1 MKELTENT
9 RSRAATGRAGG
20 ASGPRRRR
28 GHNEALFTNTRW
40 DARPPLLPGNPRTHC
55 PLPLPTLALL
65 SVRHPVHSIVKVL
78 NK

>member
-40 DARPPLLPGNPRTHC
+40 DARPPLLPGNPRTRAHTARYRYLLLHC
-55 PLPLPTLALL
+55 CL
-65 SVRHPVHSIVKVL
+65 SVTQFTQ
-78 NK
+78 